1 MLNLNQTKEKKKKKD
16 KEDITALD
24 INGRLIQNQQTL
36 ADVFNN
42 YFLNIAEKL
51 RESYCIDE
59 MTLTQKEA
67 TIGKA
72 LRNREQQYPSM
83 QFKCTTA
90 MEIEK
95 IIKSLKTTNAQG
107 YDEISAKVLKWSA
120 PFISSPLPYICNRYL
135 ETGIIPARLKY
146 STVIPIYK
154 TGERLNI
161 NNYRPISILISF
173 SKILEKIIAKR
184 IQEHITR

>member
-1 MLNLNQTKEKKKKKD
+1 
-16 KEDITALD
+16 
-24 INGRLIQNQQTL
+24 L
-36 ADVFNN
+36 ADTFNN
-42 YFLNIAEKL
+42 YFSNIAEKL
-51 RESYCIDE
+51 TESYCIDE

-67 TIGKA
+67 TIDKV

-83 QFKCTTA
+83 QFKRTTA
-90 MEIEK
+90 KEIEK

-107 YDEISAKVLKWSA
+107 YDEISAKVLKWRA
-120 PFISSPLPYICNRYL
+120 PFISSPLAYICNRSL

-146 STVIPIYK
+146 STVIPMYK